1 MKIVVAMKQTPDL
14 QQIRIKDRKPVFD
27 DVPMTFSKIDKN
39 ALEAGVQMK
48 EADQGEVVIVSVGS
62 EALEDTIKEALAA
75 DADRAVLLADDQAQD
90 MDSAQVAEA
99 LSQLVKTIGEYDLI
113 LFGEGSG
120 DNYSGLMA
128 SRVAEMLNLP
138 QIGFASEI
146 QVSGNTIR
154 VKRSLEDS
162 DEVLEVD
169 LPAVV
174 SVLADLNEPR
184 IPAVSKILK
193 AGRKPKEILSID
205 DVDLAVKEAQVLTIS
220 NLVPVMSRKGIEVKN
235 KMELIDALKSE
246 GYVGR

>member
-1 MKIVVAMKQTPDL
+1 
-14 QQIRIKDRKPVFD
+14 
-27 DVPMTFSKIDKN
+27 MTFSKIDKN